1 MTQTTHP
8 HTHTHTHT
16 QLSVCFQYIL
26 YLQLPPNLCEPPAPY
41 LLPSIRLFGL
51 KTRDETK
58 VLESSKHRLQWSSVS
73 TRLDPEGPLRVHWGS
88 TDVTTSLTFS
98 PTSVEQT
105 QLQCLV
111 FNSLPQLGVK
121 HESVCLSVLTWWRG
135 RTKLQSNDAVITRW
149 QPKSQRNCSGTIPD
163 QHNHTYKSREDCG

>member
-8 HTHTHTHT
+8 HTPTHT

-58 VLESSKHRLQWSSVS
+58 VWESSKHRLQWSSVS

-121 HESVCLSVLTWWRG
+121 HESVCLSVCPDLVTRPHQITVQWRCNYTVT
-135 RTKLQSNDAVITRW
+135 TKVPEELFWNYSWSA
-149 QPKSQRNCSGTIPD
+149 
-163 QHNHTYKSREDCG
+163 